1 VVPLA
6 EHWAKVWETG
16 VFTMNPYI
24 LIAIGIAWVSS
35 VGYAGYTGIDYGE
48 TKAKA
53 EQTKLDDAVKKTREA
68 AIEGAA
74 LAIAANK
81 PINQTI
87 VQKVQREIQTNTI
100 YTECRHTANG
110 LRGVNEA
117 LTGKPSLPPSDSK
130 LPGLVSPK

>member
-1 VVPLA
+1 
-6 EHWAKVWETG
+6 
-16 VFTMNPYI
+16 MNPYI
-24 LIAIGIAWVSS
+24 LLAIGIAWVAS

-48 TKAKA
+48 AKTLA
-53 EQTKLDDAVKKTREA
+53 SQAKLDDAVKQTRNA
-68 AIEGAA
+68 ALEGAA

-117 LTGKPSLPPSDSK
+117 ITGKTSLPAGDSK
-130 LPGLVSPK
+130 LPGLIPSK

>member
-1 VVPLA
+1 
-6 EHWAKVWETG
+6 
-16 VFTMNPYI
+16 MNPYI
-24 LIAIGIAWVSS
+24 LIVIGLAWVAS
-35 VGYAGYTGIDYGE
+35 VGFAGYKGADYGE

-53 EQTKLDDAVKKTREA
+53 EQATLDDAVKQTREA

-74 LAIAANK
+74 QAIAANK

-100 YTECRHTANG
+100 YTECRHTAPG

-117 LTGKPSLPPSDSK
+117 ITGKPDKPAGDSK
-130 LPGLVSPK
+130 LPGTVPAR